1 MDKDDPNFDENDEN
15 NYQEIP
21 IEGDEPRRYFI
32 CLPAEKAQK
41 VVNSMNER
49 DEEEEQSEEKIRNF
63 FAEVMFSTMPKEAPC
78 QDVLPLNNYK

>member
-21 IEGDEPRRYFI
+21 IEGDDPRRYFI
-32 CLPAEKAQK
+32 FLPAEKAQK

-49 DEEEEQSEEKIRNF
+49 DGRAVGGEDKKLLR
-63 FAEVMFSTMPKEAPC
+63 
-78 QDVLPLNNYK
+78 